1 MKALLIL
8 NLIFPLVMILVA
20 HILKKSPVWDMGSH
34 QGYNTPSSRLSQ
46 AHWNYA
52 QTKAPGYFLSIG
64 KWGLLVEVLW
74 SLISLLPMVDLYV
87 SLWIGGALGLA
98 ALVLAFCK
106 TEKDIK
112 ENCNTEFT
120 GRNPI

>member
-1 MKALLIL
+1 MKALLVL

-46 AHWNYA
+46 THWNYA
-52 QTKAPGYFLSIG
+52 QTKAPEYFLSMG
-64 KWGLLVEVLW
+64 KCCLLAEVLW
-74 SLISLLPMVDLYV
+74 SLISLLPIVDLYI

-98 ALVLAFCK
+98 ALVVAFCK
-106 TEKDIK
+106 TEKDIRQ
-112 ENCNTEFT
+112 NC
-120 GRNPI
+120 PIEDAK